1 MSEIVIELKNRN
13 WTNKRIAKQ
22 LGMDDEEVL
31 RLLQIS

>member
-13 WTNKRIAKQ
+13 WTNDRIAKQ

-31 RLLQIS
+31 RLLQVS